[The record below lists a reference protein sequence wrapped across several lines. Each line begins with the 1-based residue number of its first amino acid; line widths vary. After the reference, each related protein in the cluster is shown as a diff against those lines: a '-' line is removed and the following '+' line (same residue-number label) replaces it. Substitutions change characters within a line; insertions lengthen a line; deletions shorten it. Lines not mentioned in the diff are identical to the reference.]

1 MAARGFR
8 GVKDDLSEL
17 GRCVL
22 DIACF
27 LGPIGPPPQHES
39 PPSSPRSATPPP
51 PPQKPRPSARALSGI
66 LSDLGEDGGGFV
78 SDPSRLSQSS
88 PDRDRRS
95 TDRAGGA
102 RAIRVSAE
110 VLEFVSHIIK
120 RPELWLDFPVS
131 VDEEFHMSH
140 TQREHA
146 STVEDCI
153 PDLLAL
159 RISLCPTYMSEESF
173 WRKYFALL
181 QPKLSK
187 HDSELLATHQIFD
200 SFCTMKKERHSGSVT
215 RCQNLYSESIS
226 SLKSET
232 CVSFQQEDVNE
243 TWEDASITRTGSQ
256 QSMYQWCEVANA
268 KDTSTD
274 ATRLGFNDVS
284 VDTSEGNAFV
294 MVNHMDSF
302 VAAEQVV
309 HSPCSL
315 RRKHVSSGEENTAN
329 LEMAKSKMPSDE
341 EYDDWQAVEDSD
353 FVSLKIL

>member
-27 LGPIGPPPQHES
+27 LGPIAPPPRQES
-39 PPSSPRSATPPP
+39 PPSSPRPATPPP

-66 LSDLGEDGGGFV
+66 LSDLGEDGGVFR
-78 SDPSRLSQSS
+78 SDPSRLSRSS

-95 TDRAGGA
+95 TDRAGGV
-102 RAIRVSAE
+102 RTIRVSAE
-110 VLEFVSHIIK
+110 VLEFVGHIIK

-140 TQREHA
+140 TQREHVSA
-146 STVEDCI
+146 VEDCI
-153 PDLLAL
+153 PDLLSL

-173 WRKYFALL
+173 WRIYFALL
-181 QPKLSK
+181 HPKLSK
-187 HDSELLATHQIFD
+187 HDSELLATHRIFD
-200 SFCTMKKERHSGSVT
+200 SFCTMEKERHSGSVT
-215 RCQNLYSESIS
+215 RWQNLYLESIS

-232 CVSFQQEDVNE
+232 CVSIQQEDINE

-256 QSMYQWCEVANA
+256 QSIYQWCEVPDA
-268 KDTSTD
+268 KDTPTD

-284 VDTSEGNAFV
+284 VDASEGNVFV

-302 VAAEQVV
+302 LAAEQVV

-329 LEMAKSKMPSDE
+329 LEMTKSKMPSDE
-341 EYDDWQAVEDSD
+341 EYGDWQAVEDSD
-353 FVSLKIL
+353 LVSLKIL